1 MSLGGSINHF
11 CRKYKKPLTI
21 LVLVFFVY
29 KLFSYYGT
37 VYEGNTT
44 MGENK
49 PLVADL
55 RVKADAAKKLA
66 DEAKI
71 EADNA
76 IKKADNAEKRL
87 REIPKAAM
95 YNDERRDAR
104 DKRDRLKIIADQKN
118 QFAFAKH
125 LEAMD
130 AENAAKN
137 AGV

>member
-1 MSLGGSINHF
+1 MSLGRSINHF

-44 MGENK
+44 IGANK
-49 PLVADL
+49 PLVANL

-66 DEAKI
+66 DQAKI
-71 EADNA
+71 EADDA
-76 IKKADNAEKRL
+76 RKKAYNAEKKL
-87 REIPKAAM
+87 REIPKGGM

-104 DKRDRLKIIADQKN
+104 DKYRKSV
-118 QFAFAKH
+118 
-125 LEAMD
+125 
-130 AENAAKN
+130 
-137 AGV
+137 G